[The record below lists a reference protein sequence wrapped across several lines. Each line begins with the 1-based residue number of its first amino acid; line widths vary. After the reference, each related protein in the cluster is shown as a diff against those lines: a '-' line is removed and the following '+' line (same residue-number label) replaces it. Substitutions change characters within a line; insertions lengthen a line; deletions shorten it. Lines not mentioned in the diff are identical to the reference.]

1 MSKIL
6 IAGLGDVGQQL
17 ARELL
22 AEGHQVWGIKRKPL
36 PVTEAITSAS
46 NEKMS
51 CQIVLADLTSPESL
65 QSIPQDLDYMVFCP
79 TPDERTESAYRN
91 IFVNGL
97 QNVLNALNFK
107 HLKRVFYI
115 SSTGVYGQDQG
126 EWVDE
131 QSLTSPARFSG
142 RVLLQAE
149 GFLQQQGV
157 QQQGVPAT
165 VIRLAGI
172 YGPGRHQLLKNVL
185 SGQFKAGAPMAY
197 TNRIHRD
204 DAARMLY
211 FLIAQDSKNKILAP
225 VYIGVDDQPC
235 SNQEITSWLFEQL
248 CHRFGRKTVQA
259 MQQSTQA
266 IANKRNNNLN
276 KRCSNQKIKAA
287 GFVFK
292 YADYQSGYR
301 DVLHRLTDVSELV

>member
-22 AEGHQVWGIKRKPL
+22 ARGHQVWGIKRKPL
-36 PVTEAITSAS
+36 AGTEAITNTS
-46 NEKMS
+46 NKKIS
-51 CQIVLADLTSPESL
+51 CKLVLADLTKPESL

-79 TPDERTESAYRN
+79 TPDERTESAYHN
-91 IFVNGL
+91 IFVSAL
-97 QNVLNALNFK
+97 QNVLNVLNFK
-107 HLKRVFYI
+107 HLKRIFYI
-115 SSTGVYGQDQG
+115 SSTGVYGQNQG

-149 GFLQQQGV
+149 DFLQK
-157 QQQGVPAT
+157 QGVPNTA
-165 VIRLAGI
+165 IRLAGI

-204 DAARMLY
+204 DAARMIA
-211 FLIAQDSKNKILAP
+211 FLIAQDGENKILAP

-235 SNQEITSWLFEQL
+235 AKEEVISWLFEQL
-248 CHRFGRKTVQA
+248 CRRFGSKAVQA
-259 MQQSTQA
+259 MQQSSQA
-266 IANKRNNNLN
+266 IDNKRNHSNLN
-276 KRCSNQKIKAA
+276 KRCSNQEIRAA

-292 YADYQSGYR
+292 YPDYQSGYR
-301 DVLHRLTDVSELV
+301 DVLLSLTDVSELV